1 MTQYDNKNITANIGQ
16 CSLWPFMKT
25 LGRQDD
31 KDRIKEDPLLFVSI
45 YPITDEDIL
54 MIGGQSVN
62 CSWVLA
68 WCGFSWVVSPTDPS
82 VAHGHGA
89 VVAKAVI

>member
-1 MTQYDNKNITANIGQ
+1 MVIVTLHEDSEKTVWKGQ
-16 CSLWPFMKT
+16 SY
-25 LGRQDD
+25 
-31 KDRIKEDPLLFVSI
+31 PLLFVSI

-54 MIGGQSVN
+54 MIGSQSAN

-82 VAHGHGA
+82 VAHGRGA
-89 VVAKAVI
+89 VAAKAAI